1 MCCLC
6 VCLKNVCVCLCLCV
20 CMCVYEQ
27 IRQLLPSPL
36 PQGYV
41 EASIGGFAIKEE
53 AEVRGNSVHFD
64 THQ

>member
-1 MCCLC
+1 
-6 VCLKNVCVCLCLCV
+6 
-20 CMCVYEQ
+20 MCVYEQ